1 MFHVRMYDQ
10 LCFNYVCFHMVWLIL
25 GYLNFSSTRF
35 IIKVVIRGSVIQPEQ
50 NFLSETM
57 LVVKFVAG
65 SKERVTYLHCPV
77 EINLY
82 RDAPIYRSKHLMR
95 NNISLKGFKLN
106 YFCYGNS
113 NLEYILKVVNETAQN
128 SLEGKMERNTSW
140 VYSF

>member
-1 MFHVRMYDQ
+1 MHFTKLIWYHLLVSFISYLFFFFASMPITLTSYNFLELFLFLIDVLKWEMFHVRMYDQ

-82 RDAPIYRSKHLMR
+82 GMPHLS
-95 NNISLKGFKLN
+95 I
-106 YFCYGNS
+106 
-113 NLEYILKVVNETAQN
+113 
-128 SLEGKMERNTSW
+128 
-140 VYSF
+140 

>member
-128 SLEGKMERNTSW
+128 SLEGKMERNTS
-140 VYSF
+140 